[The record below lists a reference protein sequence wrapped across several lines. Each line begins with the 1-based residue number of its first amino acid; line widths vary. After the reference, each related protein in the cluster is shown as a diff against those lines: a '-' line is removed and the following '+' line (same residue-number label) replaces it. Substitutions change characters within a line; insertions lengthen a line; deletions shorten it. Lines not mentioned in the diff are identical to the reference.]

1 MKVDPTARDEIQRI
15 LEQHGEVRTSQVLE
29 AAENPDSALHSYFL
43 WNDDLAGHQ
52 YRLNQAR
59 TLIKRVRITHQGREE
74 RLVHVKIQTEPKGE
88 GYYKPLTVIVQ
99 NKTELSYALD
109 EALGKLHAAQRSVEA
124 IQNVVDGVG
133 DTTAQQ
139 LVLAIKSLSVAE
151 SAMAS
156 IQH

>member
-15 LEQHGEVRTSQVLE
+15 LEQHGEVRTSQVVE
-29 AAENPDSALHSYFL
+29 AAENPDSALHGYFL
-43 WNDDLAGHQ
+43 WDDDLAGHQ

-59 TLIKRVRITHQGREE
+59 TLIKRVRITHEGRDE

-88 GYYKPLTVIVQ
+88 GYYKPLAVIVQ

-109 EALGKLHAAQRSVEA
+109 EALVKLHAAQRAVEA
-124 IQNVVDGVG
+124 IQNVADGVG
-133 DTTAQQ
+133 DITAQQ